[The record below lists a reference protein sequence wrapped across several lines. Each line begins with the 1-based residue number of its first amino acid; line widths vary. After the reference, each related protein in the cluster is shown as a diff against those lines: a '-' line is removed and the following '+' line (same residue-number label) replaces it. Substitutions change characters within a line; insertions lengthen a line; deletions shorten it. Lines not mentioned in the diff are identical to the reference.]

1 VFEAAGDV
9 DEDPNGSL
17 VDDIVA
23 GGEEGYENVEDRS
36 VVEG

>member
-1 VFEAAGDV
+1 VFGVSGDV
-9 DEDPNGSL
+9 VEDPNGSL

-23 GGEEGYENVEDRS
+23 GGEEGYENVEDSS